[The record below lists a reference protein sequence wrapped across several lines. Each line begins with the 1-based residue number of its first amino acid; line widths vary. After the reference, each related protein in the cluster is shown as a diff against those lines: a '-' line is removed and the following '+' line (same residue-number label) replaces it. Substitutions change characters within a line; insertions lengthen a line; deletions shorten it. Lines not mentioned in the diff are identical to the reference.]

1 MHPTHI
7 NPILNVAS
15 VSESLAWFE
24 KLGWSRT
31 FTWNDTGMIR
41 DAAESSDHG
50 PATFAGVGAGE
61 VEIFLCLNAQG
72 SRGRPPQYASD
83 EHTGG
88 VWLQVWLK
96 SPASVDAAHALAL
109 RHGLT
114 INAAPADKPWGVREC
129 HLTHPDGHTL
139 RLAARLKSPA

>member
-15 VSESLAWFE
+15 VPASIAWFE
-24 KLGWSRT
+24 SLGWRRT
-31 FTWNDTGMIR
+31 FTWNDAGMIPNAA
-41 DAAESSDHG
+41 DANSHG

-72 SRGRPPQYASD
+72 SRGRLPAHPAD
-83 EHTGG
+83 EQTGG

-96 SPASVDAAHALAL
+96 TPADVDAAHALAL
-109 RHGLT
+109 THR
-114 INAAPADKPWGVREC
+114 IAVNAPPADKPWGVREC

-139 RLAARLKSPA
+139 RLAARHPH